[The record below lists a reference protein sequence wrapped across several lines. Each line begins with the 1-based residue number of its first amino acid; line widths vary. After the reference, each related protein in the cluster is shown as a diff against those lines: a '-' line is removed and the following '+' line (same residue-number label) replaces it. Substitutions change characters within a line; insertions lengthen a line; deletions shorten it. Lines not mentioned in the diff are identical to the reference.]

1 MLAEAFGARLAP
13 QEAALVDAALS
24 TALAQ
29 GRARF
34 PLVVVDDL
42 CFVRYLAERIGP
54 RRDPAQA
61 LRIRHTDDLFLTC
74 GCVAGDPAAL
84 AAFEVHALEG
94 AAEALRQLD
103 EALPP
108 FVDEVVQLVRIALMV
123 PRRGR
128 PARIARY
135 DGRDPLQH
143 WVKAEALRIVVAQLR
158 KREPESSGEA
168 GMDAADTADDPE
180 RSTIRRRYERE
191 LATAFR
197 AAVGS
202 LPQRDR
208 LLLRMHILGGLS
220 IDAMGAAHRVHRAT
234 AARWLS
240 AARDR
245 LRDRTRQALKKRL
258 RVTDAELAGLL
269 VELEGGFDLALEL
282 RVELV
287 GGGRRRSSESSESSE
302 GCNDVR
308 T

>member
-24 TALAQ
+24 AALAR

-34 PLVVVDDL
+34 PLVVVDAL

-74 GCVAGDPAAL
+74 ACVAGDPAAL

-103 EALPP
+103 EASPP

-168 GMDAADTADDPE
+168 GMDAADTDDDPE
-180 RSTIRRRYERE
+180 RSTIRRLYERE

-220 IDAMGAAHRVHRAT
+220 IDAMGAAHGVHRAT
-234 AARWLS
+234 AARWL
-240 AARDR
+240 ARVRERLYKRTRRELLDR
-245 LRDRTRQALKKRL
+245 LGVSSRELDSILRL
-258 RVTDAELAGLL
+258 IRSQLDVSIGHH
-269 VELEGGFDLALEL
+269 L
-282 RVELV
+282 R
-287 GGGRRRSSESSESSE
+287 
-302 GCNDVR
+302 
-308 T
+308 